1 MAPKYLR
8 ILLQAAVLA
17 GVLFCSDASAASRK
31 KAGNVPDNKGIQY
44 LDSSFKT
51 YDRIQKA
58 IHSYAEVGY
67 QEYRSSALLISH
79 LEENGFTVEKG
90 VAGIPTAFVATYGS
104 GRPVIGILAEYDAL
118 PGLSQD
124 TVGFK
129 KPLIEGGSGHGCGHN
144 MFGTAATAGA
154 VAISRWLAQGH
165 EGTVKLFGCP
175 AEEGGGG
182 KNYMVRDG
190 VFDGLDAVLNWHPS
204 SVNRVPMSPGLAN
217 LNIMFT
223 FRGQSAHAAAAPWK
237 GRSALDGVEAFNMMV
252 NLMREHISPDS
263 RIHYV
268 IPNGGEAPNVV
279 PDYARVNYY
288 IRHPEVEE
296 MLAIFERVK
305 AAARGAA
312 MGTGTEV
319 EIDVINGNYPLL
331 INKALS
337 EVVLANLIKVGGVV
351 LDDREKALV
360 TDIMRNSGLEPTVAN
375 FENVQTTLAE
385 PRKGGAS
392 SDVGSV
398 TLVAPSHRLHVACA
412 MYGNPGHC
420 WQQVAIGGSTI
431 GTKALINVAKVFCLT
446 AIDLYTDPG
455 LVKKIWD
462 EYESVQGKD
471 FKYKSLVGDRKPPLD
486 YRKK

>member
-1 MAPKYLR
+1 MLP
-8 ILLQAAVLA
+8 AAVLA
-17 GVLFCSDASAASRK
+17 GVFICGNASAAGRK
-31 KAGNVPDNKGIQY
+31 KAGDGLANKGIEY

-58 IHSYAEVGY
+58 IHSYAELGY

-79 LEENGFTVEKG
+79 LEQNGFTVEKG

-104 GRPVIGILAEYDAL
+104 GKPVIGILAEYDAL

-165 EGTVKLFGCP
+165 QGTVKLFGCP

-190 VFDGLDAVLNWHPS
+190 IFDGLDAVFNWHPAS
-204 SVNRVPMSPGLAN
+204 RNMVNVNRGLAN
-217 LNIMFT
+217 LNVFFT
-223 FRGQSAHAAAAPWK
+223 FRGKSAHASAGPWR
-237 GRSALDGVEAFNMMV
+237 GRSALDGVEAFNTMV
-252 NLMREHISPDS
+252 NLMREHVTPET

-268 IPNGGEAPNVV
+268 ITDGGEAPNVV

-288 IRHPEVEE
+288 IRHPDVDE
-296 MLAIFERVK
+296 MLSVFERIK
-305 AAARGAA
+305 DAARGAA
-312 MGTGTEV
+312 LGTGTEV
-319 EIDVINGNYPLL
+319 EIEVINGNYP
-331 INKALS
+331 I
-337 EVVLANLIKVGGVV
+337 VANRTLCELNLKNLKKVGGVM
-351 LDDREKALV
+351 LDEREKSLV
-360 TDIMRNSGLEPTVAN
+360 RDILRSSGKDPDRLEN
-375 FENVQTTLAE
+375 FSDVVPEIPA
-385 PRKGGAS
+385 PAKGGAS

-398 TLVAPSHRLHVACA
+398 SMVAPTGKLYVACA

-431 GTKALINVAKVFCLT
+431 GTKAVINVAKVFCLT

-455 LVKKIWD
+455 LVQKIRE

-471 FKYKSLVGDRKPPLD
+471 FKYRSLVGDRKPPLD